1 MNHYE
6 MFGVRQTATAEEIKK
21 AYRVKIRDHQN
32 ETDPEMFMF
41 IRAIYEILIDPVKRK
56 NYDEGLALG
65 ESRLHLLE
73 TLESAIEKGSR
84 ELNWQDVER
93 ILPIA
98 EDSERVA
105 AVVLQASYF
114 LDRTEEA
121 IDLAKR
127 LEQQDK
133 LTILLREYY
142 AYHLR
147 SIRKFDEAIRQFKLI
162 VFEQNEQV
170 LDTLLSYGRLLMQAR
185 KYHESKVRFEKWML
199 VHQEKRMIVW
209 KEWMDATIFFGRR
222 EDYELPLSWLKNRFN
237 EEEGIRAREFLT
249 GMCMRAEE
257 YERHD
262 SIQILLDECPDWIQ
276 LDGVDTGYLEAVRKL
291 GGVREEMDIAY
302 QAKNIPLEFFY
313 PVYTYIKEIK
323 GTAEPDESH
332 LEDFVALEWWLNDE
346 EINRAYVM
354 KFKLLYPKTY
364 LYLKREYDLCFEQ
377 VEWR

>member
-6 MFGVRQTATAEEIKK
+6 MFGVRQSATTEEIKK

-93 ILPIA
+93 LLPIA

-133 LTILLREYY
+133 LTIPLREYY

-249 GMCMRAEE
+249 GMCVRAEE

-364 LYLKREYDLCFEQ
+364 LCLKREYDLCFEQ

>member
-6 MFGVRQTATAEEIKK
+6 MFGVRQSATAEEIKK
-21 AYRVKIRDHQN
+21 AYRMKIRDYQN

-41 IRAIYEILIDPVKRK
+41 IRAIYEILIDPAKRK
-56 NYDEGLALG
+56 SYDEGLALG
-65 ESRLHLLE
+65 ERRLNLLE
-73 TLESAIEKGSR
+73 TLESTIEKGSR
-84 ELNWQDVER
+84 ELNWQDVESL
-93 ILPIA
+93 LPFA

-114 LDRTEEA
+114 LDQTEEA
-121 IDLAKR
+121 IHLAKR
-127 LEQQDK
+127 LEQQSK
-133 LTILLREYY
+133 LTIPLREYY

-170 LDTLLSYGRLLMQAR
+170 LDTLLSYGRLLMQAH

-222 EDYELPLSWLKNRFN
+222 EDYELPLLWLKNRFN

-262 SIQILLDECPDWIQ
+262 SIQILLDECAEWIQ
-276 LDGVDTGYLEAVRKL
+276 LDGVDADYLDAVREL

-313 PVYTYIKEIK
+313 PAYTYIKEIK

-332 LEDFVALEWWLNDE
+332 LEDFIALEWWLNDE

-364 LYLKREYDLCFEQ
+364 QYLKQEYDLCFKQ

>member
-93 ILPIA
+93 LLPIA

-133 LTILLREYY
+133 LTIPLREYY

>member
-93 ILPIA
+93 LLPIA

-133 LTILLREYY
+133 LTIPLREYY

-222 EDYELPLSWLKNRFN
+222 EDYELPLLWLKNRFN

>member
-6 MFGVRQTATAEEIKK
+6 MFGVRQSATAEEIKK

-93 ILPIA
+93 LLPIA

-133 LTILLREYY
+133 LTIPLREYY

-222 EDYELPLSWLKNRFN
+222 EDYELPLLWLKNRFN

-276 LDGVDTGYLEAVRKL
+276 LDGVDKGYLEKVRKL

-364 LYLKREYDLCFEQ
+364 LYLKPEYDLCFEQ

>member
-93 ILPIA
+93 LLPIA

-133 LTILLREYY
+133 LTIPLREYY

-364 LYLKREYDLCFEQ
+364 LCLKREYDLCFEQ

>member
-6 MFGVRQTATAEEIKK
+6 MFGVRQSATAEEIKK

-93 ILPIA
+93 LLPIA

-133 LTILLREYY
+133 LTIPLREYY

>member
-6 MFGVRQTATAEEIKK
+6 VFGVRQSASAEEIKK
-21 AYRVKIRDHQN
+21 AYRMKIRDHQN

-41 IRAIYEILIDPVKRK
+41 IRAIYEILMDPAKRK
-56 NYDEGLALG
+56 SYDEGLALG
-65 ESRLHLLE
+65 ESRLNLLE
-73 TLESAIEKGSR
+73 TLESTIEKGSR
-84 ELNWQDVER
+84 ELDWQDVER
-93 ILPIA
+93 LLPFS
-98 EDSERVA
+98 EESERVA

-114 LDRTEEA
+114 LDRTDEA
-121 IDLAKR
+121 IHLAKR

-133 LTILLREYY
+133 LTIPLREYY

-147 SIRKFDEAIRQFKLI
+147 SVQKFDEAIRQFKLI

-222 EDYELPLSWLKNRFN
+222 EDYELPLLWLKNRFN
-237 EEEGIRAREFLT
+237 EEEGVRAREFLT
-249 GMCMRAEE
+249 GMCIRAEE

-262 SIQILLDECPDWIQ
+262 SIQILLDECAEWIQ
-276 LDGVDTGYLEAVRKL
+276 LDGVDTDYLEAIREL
-291 GGVREEMDIAY
+291 GGVREEMETAY

-323 GTAEPDESH
+323 GTSEPDENH
-332 LEDFVALEWWLNDE
+332 IEDFMALEWWLNE
-346 EINRAYVM
+346 EELNRAYVM

-364 LYLKREYDLCFEQ
+364 QYLKREYDLCFEQ
-377 VEWR
+377 VKWR

>member
-41 IRAIYEILIDPVKRK
+41 IRAIYEVLIDPVKRK

-93 ILPIA
+93 LLPIA

-222 EDYELPLSWLKNRFN
+222 EDYELPLLWLKNRFN

-262 SIQILLDECPDWIQ
+262 SIQILLDECADWIQ
-276 LDGVDTGYLEAVRKL
+276 LDGVDTDYLEAVREL

>member
-65 ESRLHLLE
+65 ESRLYLLE

-93 ILPIA
+93 LLPIA

-133 LTILLREYY
+133 LTIPLREYY

-276 LDGVDTGYLEAVRKL
+276 LDGVDKGYLEAVRKL